1 MSQVRCFSARERRER
16 SKDAIRPIKPN
27 LADTEWLS
35 WSGGIENNEDHV
47 MNATPGS
54 GSSMRRQLGDSVKG
68 TAPMILSITPL
79 QSIKLIA
86 LKLEELINRDG
97 KNCCR
102 RGVKNAPARFQRPA
116 YQKCADAIARK
127 ALNIIMKP
135 NPKTDSPLLRRHGG
149 KARAKKLSKKRR
161 SEIAAMGGK
170 STA

>member
-1 MSQVRCFSARERRER
+1 
-16 SKDAIRPIKPN
+16 
-27 LADTEWLS
+27 
-35 WSGGIENNEDHV
+35 
-47 MNATPGS
+47 
-54 GSSMRRQLGDSVKG
+54 
-68 TAPMILSITPL
+68 MILSITPL

-135 NPKTDSPLLRRHGG
+135 NPKQIVHFFAVMGV
-149 KARAKKLSKKRR
+149 KREPR
-161 SEIAAMGGK
+161 S
-170 STA
+170 

>member
-1 MSQVRCFSARERRER
+1 MSWRCWGKARED
-16 SKDAIRPIKPN
+16 KDALAFYAASGAVGRTVIAPPN
-27 LADTEWLS
+27 LDAEMTRILRAGSDATMKNAAFLADTEWLS
-35 WSGGIENNEDHV
+35 WSGGIENKEDHV
-47 MNATPGS
+47 INATPGS

-68 TAPMILSITPL
+68 TTPMILSITPL

-135 NPKTDSPLLRRHGG
+135 NPKQ
-149 KARAKKLSKKRR
+149 
-161 SEIAAMGGK
+161 
-170 STA
+170 